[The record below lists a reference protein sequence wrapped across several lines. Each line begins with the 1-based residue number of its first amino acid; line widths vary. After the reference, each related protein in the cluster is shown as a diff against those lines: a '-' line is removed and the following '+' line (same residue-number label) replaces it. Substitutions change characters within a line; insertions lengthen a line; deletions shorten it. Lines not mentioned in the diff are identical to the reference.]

1 MLFNTLSSNGEALVK
16 SFEKLLLVAYLDSG
30 GIPTIGWGHTGVDVA
45 LGGSC
50 TREQAEE
57 WFHEDTASVVRHLN
71 ADIVTNVNQNQFD
84 ALCSFAYNV
93 GIGAEEHSTLLKL
106 INQRRFADA
115 SAEFPKWDHV
125 KGTESSGLLRRR
137 LAEQAL
143 FNGHPWR
150 QI

>member
-1 MLFNTLSSNGEALVK
+1 MNTLGSEGEALIK
-16 SFEKLLLVAYLDSG
+16 SFEKLRLTAYLDDG
-30 GIPTIGWGHTGVDVA
+30 GVWTLGWGYTSGVKEGD
-45 LGGSC
+45 SC
-50 TREQAEE
+50 TPEQAED
-57 WFHEDTASVVRHLN
+57 WFHEDTGSVVRRLN

-93 GIGAEEHSTLLKL
+93 GVGAEGHSTLLKL